1 MGKRN
6 PQCEGDLWL
15 QFAEH
20 MKPYGHFSRVESPE
34 TSDGIPD
41 IDFCIAGTESHMELK
56 FNNGDRAKKDFIRP
70 SQVRWF
76 RKRIKEGGHP
86 WLFALFLVGGT
97 RYYMLF
103 DDLSEIYDARDYST
117 WARHS
122 FRTWHGKMNWD
133 QLASIISASSITN

>member
-1 MGKRN
+1 MGKCN
-6 PQCEGDLWL
+6 PQSEGDLWL

-41 IDFCIAGTESHMELK
+41 VDFCIGGTEGHIELK
-56 FNNGDRAKKDFIRP
+56 FNDFNRRKPKKEFIRP

-103 DDLSEIYDARDYST
+103 DDIESISKSIKWLYDWRRSSY
-117 WARHS
+117 
-122 FRTWHGKMNWD
+122 RTWKGKMNWD
-133 QLASIISASSITN
+133 QLASIISAR